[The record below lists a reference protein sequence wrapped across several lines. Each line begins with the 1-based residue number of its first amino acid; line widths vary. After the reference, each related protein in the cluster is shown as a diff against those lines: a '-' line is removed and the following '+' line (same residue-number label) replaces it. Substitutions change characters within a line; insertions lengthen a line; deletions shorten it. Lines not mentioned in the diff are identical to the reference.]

1 MVPVAAAEVRVV
13 TTTPS
18 YADITRRVGGDHV
31 SVEAVMRGPEN
42 VHNVS
47 PRPSQMMKLKKADLW
62 VHSGLD
68 GEPWAPLLVKGARN
82 PKLLRG
88 QPGDVDVSRGIALR
102 EVPGRGGLT
111 RALGDIH
118 IYGNTHYALD
128 PLNGVIIARTIADAL
143 KRADPSHAREYEA
156 NYQTYAAELKELTN
170 RLIGRIQPYH
180 GTRLVTYHRSW
191 VYFLERFGLESI
203 GEIEPRPGIAPG
215 PRHLREC
222 VESMNAQGVRIVAV
236 ERYNSRRDA
245 EVVAGR
251 AGGVAVVLAHEVG
264 SVPEVDS
271 YERIFEYNIEVLI
284 DAFEKSG
291 VAPGGSDQSVPTGAD
306 APTPAG
312 DVPPGDNP

>member
-47 PRPSQMMKLKKADLW
+47 PTPSQMMKLKKADLW

-68 GEPWAPLLVKGARN
+68 AEPWAPLLVKGARN
-82 PKLLRG
+82 PRLLPG

-118 IYGNTHYALD
+118 IYGNTHFALD
-128 PLNGVIIARTIADAL
+128 PLNGVIIGRTIADAL
-143 KRADPSHAREYEA
+143 QRADPSHAEEYEA
-156 NYQTYAAELKELTN
+156 NYMKHAKELRELTD
-170 RLIGRIQPYH
+170 RLIERIKPYR
-180 GTRLVTYHRSW
+180 GARIVTYHRSW
-191 VYFLERFGLESI
+191 VYFLERFGLQSI

-215 PRHLREC
+215 PQHLRDC
-222 VESMNAQGVRIVAV
+222 VQTMKAQRVRVIVV
-236 ERYNSRRDA
+236 EAFNSRRDA
-245 EVVAGR
+245 EVVAER
-251 AGGVAVVLAHEVG
+251 VGGVAVVLAHDVG
-264 SVPEVDS
+264 AVPGVDS
-271 YERIFEYNIEVLI
+271 YGQVFEHNIDVLI
-284 DAFEKSG
+284 EAFREVG
-291 VAPGGSDQSVPTGAD
+291 FALGGSAD
-306 APTPAG
+306 ASPAPADAG
-312 DVPPGDNP
+312 AASRDDHAGENP